1 MRACARLSANS
12 SSPRLDALRR
22 AELEI
27 RRGQIVAVRT
37 DTLYGLL
44 ADAANEVAL
53 RRVFRAKGRP
63 DSKPILLLVDSDAQL
78 ARLVRRFPPGFSAL
92 ASAFWPGPLTMVL
105 PANSNVSPLVTAG
118 TGTVAVRLPDSRL
131 VRSLVRLTG
140 RALTGT
146 SANLS
151 GRAGARSAEE
161 VVSQLR
167 YRVPL
172 VLDSGRVSKSDPSTI
187 VDLTGGRC
195 RILRPGCVSQA
206 AIESVLGAPIM
217 QP

>member
-1 MRACARLSANS
+1 MQACARLSVNS

-44 ADAANEVAL
+44 ADAANEAAL

-78 ARLVRRFPPGFSAL
+78 ARLVRRFPPEFSAL

-105 PANSNVSPLVTAG
+105 PAKSNVSTLVTAG
-118 TGTVAVRLPDSRL
+118 TGTVAVRLPNSRL
-131 VRSLVRLTG
+131 VRSLARLTG
-140 RALTGT
+140 RTLTGT

-151 GRAGARSAEE
+151 GRAGARSADE

-187 VDLTGGRC
+187 VDLTGDGP
-195 RILRPGCVSQA
+195 RILRPGWVSQA
-206 AIESVLGAPIM
+206 AIESVLGASIV

>member
-1 MRACARLSANS
+1 MQACARLSVNS

-44 ADAANEVAL
+44 ADAANEAAL

-78 ARLVRRFPPGFSAL
+78 ARLVRRFPPEFSAL

-105 PANSNVSPLVTAG
+105 PAKSNVSTLVTAG
-118 TGTVAVRLPDSRL
+118 TGTVAVRLPNSRL
-131 VRSLVRLTG
+131 VRSLARLTG
-140 RALTGT
+140 RTLTGT

-151 GRAGARSAEE
+151 GRAGARSADE

-187 VDLTGGRC
+187 VDLTGDGP
-195 RILRPGCVSQA
+195 RILRPGWVSQA
-206 AIESVLGAPIM
+206 AIESVLGASTV